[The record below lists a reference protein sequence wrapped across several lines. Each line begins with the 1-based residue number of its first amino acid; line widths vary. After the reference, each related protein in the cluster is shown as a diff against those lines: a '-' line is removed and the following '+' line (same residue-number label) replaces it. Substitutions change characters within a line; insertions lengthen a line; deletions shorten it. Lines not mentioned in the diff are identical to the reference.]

1 MSDWMKTCKEIGGP
15 ANVDLESC
23 FSQKYGCEAF
33 KKGECNFD
41 GENVTFSSTTMSS
54 MQFILRFIL
63 RNAALS
69 QTIYFNF

>member
-33 KKGECNFD
+33 KKGECDFD
-41 GENVTFSSTTMSS
+41 QDVVLANIAGNTDPKDCKVFFSLHT
-54 MQFILRFIL
+54 Q
-63 RNAALS
+63 
-69 QTIYFNF
+69 